1 MAEGKGPTDGMLV
14 SRGEAPLWEQQVFL
28 GAAAVMNLAMGGE
41 GELSR
46 SSEQLT

>member
-14 SRGEAPLWEQQVFL
+14 SMGAAPLWEQQVFS

-41 GELSR
+41 GELPR
-46 SSEQLT
+46 TSEQLT